1 MLTIFLCSV
10 GYIAETFASFS
21 SAIFVKIRPVC
32 YVVKNES
39 LFSNPVQ
46 YLPEHPVFVD
56 QSCKIRN
63 VVDFDISN
71 WNKRS

>member
-1 MLTIFLCSV
+1 MEPYHSDED
-10 GYIAETFASFS
+10 YI
-21 SAIFVKIRPVC
+21 KKKQC
-32 YVVKNES
+32 YVVKKSS

-46 YLPEHPVFVD
+46 YLSEHPVFED